1 MQLTRLVRMWRVAIF
16 SLLLGGWRKRSRAR
30 TKAPRWSCLRV
41 RIQVSCT
48 EAVILVHAFLQ
59 IHAPKLAAKL
69 ASKFENL
76 RLEQHADQAEALSNA
91 LVNTVK
97 AAMLVPGTDVSK
109 AFSALSEHETEAVK
123 EVESPSKSSG
133 TTVEHSQKQK
143 GKKAK
148 HEKKRKLQEDDE
160 TEEQESVLPEKEPES
175 LAPTTPVTEVEV
187 VEHAESRPKKK
198 PTQGERFHRVKSDN
212 VQFLDE
218 RLKDMSYDAKVCGG
232 LGLLVVWRRRLGRAC
247 ECGSDC
253 DARQGIYEGEEQE
266 KAWQLPRRC
275 HRPRVTVCNRILTQ
289 LYQIHLR
296 RRIGHVLCP
305 IANASSH
312 IPISSRVAVSQMVCR
327 RSTCSTDGI
336 TRSAYASRN
345 SSISCVML

>member
-1 MQLTRLVRMWRVAIF
+1 MAKKEQSTDKSASVVM
-16 SLLLGGWRKRSRAR
+16 SS
-30 TKAPRWSCLRV
+30 
-41 RIQVSCT
+41 

-198 PTQGERFHRVKSDN
+198 PTQGERFQRVKSDN

-218 RLKDMSYDAKVCGG
+218 RLKDMSYDAKSGAG
-232 LGLLVVWRRRLGRAC
+232 DWG
-247 ECGSDC
+247 
-253 DARQGIYEGEEQE
+253 AR
-266 KAWQLPRRC
+266 
-275 HRPRVTVCNRILTQ
+275 
-289 LYQIHLR
+289 
-296 RRIGHVLCP
+296 
-305 IANASSH
+305 ANADLIVTRGKAFTKEKNKKKRGSYRGGVIDQGSH
-312 IPISSRVAVSQMVCR
+312 
-327 RSTCSTDGI
+327 
-336 TRSAYASRN
+336 
-345 SSISCVML
+345 SIKFTYDDE